1 MYNEVD
7 CGIHPYKDNFVGLD
21 STTVATTYEVRRI
34 CPTVPSHYNLL
45 EET

>member
-21 STTVATTYEVRRI
+21 STKVAITYEYDVQL
-34 CPTVPSHYNLL
+34 SH
-45 EET
+45 